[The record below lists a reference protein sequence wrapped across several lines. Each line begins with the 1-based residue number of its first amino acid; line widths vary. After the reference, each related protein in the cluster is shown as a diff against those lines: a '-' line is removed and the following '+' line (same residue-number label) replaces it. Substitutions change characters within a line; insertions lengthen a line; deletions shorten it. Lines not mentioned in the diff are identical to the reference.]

1 VNHFIFVLLLSVY
14 GMGADKFRETIYL
27 DAFGKQKVSLG
38 QMSQAKGDIK
48 LVYSTPVAKTFYYQ
62 KDKLVIQTDTNRTYM
77 YAQHPQLLVVPSIIK
92 AISKNSFDDLEAIFD
107 ITKTST
113 QMKLKAKKSTKKYIE
128 KIVIEYEN
136 KKFKK
141 FEIYMQNHDRIMI
154 EIL

>member
-1 VNHFIFVLLLSVY
+1 MNHFIFVILLAVY

-27 DAFGKQKVSLG
+27 DAFGEQKVSLG

-62 KDKLVIQTDTNRTYM
+62 RDKLVIQTDTNKTYI
-77 YAQHPQLLVVPSIIK
+77 YANHPQLLVVPSIIK

-107 ITKTST
+107 IIKTST
-113 QMKLKAKKSTKKYIE
+113 QIKLVAKQNTKKHID
-128 KIVIEYEN
+128 KIIIDYEN

-141 FEIYMQNHDRIMI
+141 FEIYMRNHDRIMI